1 MGFQLALYLGKK
13 SLGQP
18 QILMD
23 RQEPKEFYQSK
34 SPTVQAESKQIN
46 PSAPVTVCLP
56 NS

>member
-1 MGFQLALYLGKK
+1 MGFQPALYLGKK

-46 PSAPVTVCLP
+46 PSAPVTVFAK
-56 NS
+56 